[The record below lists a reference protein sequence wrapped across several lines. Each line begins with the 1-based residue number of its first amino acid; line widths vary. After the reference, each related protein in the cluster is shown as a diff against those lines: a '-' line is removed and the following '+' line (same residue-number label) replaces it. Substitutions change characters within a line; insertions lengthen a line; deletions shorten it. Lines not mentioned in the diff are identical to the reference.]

1 MTRSSGRYTYL
12 LALISLVIFVVLD
25 LLEIASAGTHN
36 MIGLFIVLFVAA
48 VAVVFLHIY
57 DRHIPEAFTIPMV
70 LYFTLTCIAYFTGY
84 YTDYFLICLGI
95 TCLGA
100 LFFNS
105 HELLKFIFIS
115 NLFNAVQVLLRIPI
129 TVSSLPGRVP
139 ITMHEVLF
147 NWFTTLI
154 GSLFIYKIITVAED
168 KSSVAKSAHDS
179 FVGLLTSTPDPIV
192 LLDPINRVTYISDSF
207 LRMIYIDQSM
217 YAKGRSIFDLVKDPK
232 LKELFYGILSA
243 GGSYQ
248 AIHEVILDG
257 TQRFFDIVVFVITSE
272 TRGRLVNVID
282 ITPVMKAKFE
292 AEAASRSKT
301 AFLATMS
308 HEIRTP
314 LNAIIGLSEIE
325 MQKKLPSDTLQ
336 DLGKIHNSGTNLLA
350 IINDILDISKIEAG
364 SLELIPVEY
373 DVPSILNDTVQ
384 LNVMRI
390 GSKNISFKLK
400 IDPSI
405 PVMLFG
411 DELRVKQILNNI
423 LSNAFKYTDAGSVI
437 LSVDW
442 ERKDDIAWITF
453 VVRDTGRGIKAED
466 ISKLFSEYQQLDTK
480 ANRHI
485 EGTGLGLSITKKLL
499 LLMNGSIGV
508 ESEYGKGSA
517 FTVKIPQKIIDE
529 DSIGDKIARDL
540 EGFHYKDIHG
550 SDGLRLVRN
559 YMPYGRVLVV
569 DDVETNLDVAKGL
582 LMPYGLSIETASSG
596 KEAIAKIKVFGEGNA
611 ASGYD
616 LVLMDHMMP
625 GMDGIEA
632 VRIIR
637 NELPGDYGKT
647 VPIVALTA
655 NALAG
660 NEEMFLSSG
669 FNAFIAKPI
678 DVIQLDA
685 VLNAWVRDRKSVE
698 VIKQAEM
705 GMLVTE
711 NAEQNDLDGIEMEG
725 IDLARGKKRYN
736 SESAYLDI
744 LRSWYQHTPSLL
756 EKMRYPSFENLP
768 EYAITVHGLKGASL
782 GICADEISKKAEELE
797 HHAKNGNI
805 DHVKA
810 DNSAFID
817 MVELMLRNIGGLLE
831 KTAGKKKQAQ
841 KPKATAPD
849 PALFAQLLGAVKSYK
864 STLMEETMCSIEAYD
879 YDHDSDRELV
889 AWLREQMDN
898 LEYDAIRQRLESQLQ
913 GSSET

>member
-1 MTRSSGRYTYL
+1 MTRSSGRYTFL
-12 LALISLVIFVVLD
+12 LALVSLIIFVILDFLEMALIGTQNIVGIFITLVISSVLII
-25 LLEIASAGTHN
+25 L
-36 MIGLFIVLFVAA
+36 
-48 VAVVFLHIY
+48 LHIY
-57 DRHIPEAFTIPMV
+57 DRLVSEAFTIPLV
-70 LYFTLTCIAYFTGY
+70 LYLTLTCISYVTGY
-84 YTDYFLICLGI
+84 YTNYFLIYLGI

-105 HELLKFIFIS
+105 HELLKFILVS
-115 NLFNAVQVLLRIPI
+115 NLLNAVQVLLNIPL
-129 TVSSLPGRVP
+129 SSSGLVGKAA
-139 ITMHEVLF
+139 ITMPEILF
-147 NWFTTLI
+147 NWFTALT
-154 GSLFIYKIITVAED
+154 GSLFIYKISTFAED
-168 KSSVAKSAHDS
+168 KSSVARSAHDS

-192 LLDPINRVTYISDSF
+192 LVDPINRVTYISDSF
-207 LRMIYIDQSM
+207 MRMVHLDQSM
-217 YAKGRSIFDLVKDPK
+217 YAKGRSIFDIIKDQK
-232 LKELFYGILSA
+232 LRELFYEILSA

-248 AIHEVILDG
+248 SIHEIPLDG
-257 TQRFFDIVVFVITSE
+257 EQRYFDIVVFVITSE
-272 TRGRLVNVID
+272 TKGRLVNLID
-282 ITPVMKAKFE
+282 VTPVVKARFE

-325 MQKKLPSDTLQ
+325 LQKKLPSDTLQ
-336 DLGKIHNSGTNLLA
+336 DLGKIHTSGNNLLA

-364 SLELIPVEY
+364 SLELIPVDY
-373 DVPSILNDTVQ
+373 DVPSIINDTVQ
-384 LNVMRI
+384 LNIMRI
-390 GSKNISFKLK
+390 GSKNIAFKLK
-400 IDPSI
+400 IEPSI

-411 DELRVKQILNNI
+411 DELRIKQILNNI
-423 LSNAFKYTDAGSVI
+423 LSNAFKYTDEGSVVLTI
-437 LSVDW
+437 NW
-442 ERKDDIAWITF
+442 ERKGDIAWVTY
-453 VVRDTGRGIKAED
+453 VVKDSGRGIRPED
-466 ISKLFSEYQQLDTK
+466 IPKLFSEYQQLDTK

-499 LLMNGSIGV
+499 TLMNGSISV
-508 ESEYGKGSA
+508 ESEYGKGTV
-517 FTVKIPQKIIDE
+517 FTIKMPQKIVNGDA
-529 DSIGDKIARDL
+529 IGEKIARDL
-540 EGFHYKDIHG
+540 ESFQYKNVHS

-559 YMPYGRVLVV
+559 YMPYGKVLVV

-582 LMPYGLSIETASSG
+582 LLPYGLSIDTASSG
-596 KEAIAKIKVFGEGNA
+596 KESIAKIKAVSEGES

-637 NELPGDYGKT
+637 NEIPGDYGKT

-655 NALAG
+655 NALTG
-660 NEEMFLSSG
+660 NEEMFLSKG

-678 DVIQLDA
+678 DVMQLDA
-685 VLNAWVRDRKSVE
+685 VLNAWVRDRKSVD

-711 NAEQNDLDGIEMEG
+711 NVEQNDLDDIEIEG
-725 IDLARGKKRYN
+725 IDLAHGKKRYN
-736 SESAYLDI
+736 SETAYLDI
-744 LRSWYQHTPSLL
+744 LRSWYQHTPALL

-810 DNSAFID
+810 DNSSFID
-817 MVELMLRNIGGLLE
+817 MVELMLKNIGELLE
-831 KTAGKKKQAQ
+831 KTADKKKQKQ
-841 KPKATAPD
+841 KPKASAPD
-849 PALFAQLLGAVKSYK
+849 PALLAQLLAAVRSYK
-864 STLMEETMCSIEAYD
+864 STIMEETMCSIESYD
-879 YDHDSDRELV
+879 YDSGTELV

-898 LEYDAIRQRLESQLQ
+898 LEYDAIRQKLESQIS
-913 GSSET
+913 GRVEA

>member
-1 MTRSSGRYTYL
+1 MTKSSSGSRYTFL
-12 LALISLVIFVVLD
+12 LALVSLIIFVALD
-25 LLEIASAGTHN
+25 LLEIISIGTQN
-36 MIGLFIVLFVAA
+36 VIGLFIVLLVAS
-48 VAVVFLHIY
+48 VLIILLHLF
-57 DRHIPEAFTIPMV
+57 DQHIPESFSIPLV
-70 LYFTLTCIAYFTGY
+70 LYLTLTCLSYLTGY
-84 YTDYFLICLGI
+84 YGDYFLICLGI

-105 HELLKFIFIS
+105 HELLKFILVA
-115 NLFNAVQVLLRIPI
+115 NLINAVQVLFNVPLFAASLSGNTAATIPE
-129 TVSSLPGRVP
+129 
-139 ITMHEVLF
+139 MLF
-147 NWFTTLI
+147 DWFTSLI
-154 GSLFIYKIITVAED
+154 GSLFVYKVITFAED

-192 LLDPINRVTYISDSF
+192 LLDPMNRVTYISDSF
-207 LRMIYIDQSM
+207 MRMIRLDQSM
-217 YAKGRSIFDLVKDPK
+217 YAKGRSIFDVIKNKK
-232 LKELFYGILSA
+232 LKELFYEILSA

-248 AIHEVILDG
+248 AIHEIILNG
-257 TQRFFDIVVFVITSE
+257 EQHFFDIVVFVITSE
-272 TRGRLVNVID
+272 TRGRLVNIID

-325 MQKKLPSDTLQ
+325 LQKKLPNDTLM

-364 SLELIPVEY
+364 NLELIPVDY
-373 DVPSILNDTVQ
+373 DVPSIINDTVQ
-384 LNVMRI
+384 LNIMRI
-390 GSKNISFKLK
+390 GSKNIKFKLK
-400 IDPSI
+400 IDASV

-411 DELRVKQILNNI
+411 DELRVKQLLNNL
-423 LSNAFKYTDAGSVI
+423 LSNAFKYTDEGSVS
-437 LSVDW
+437 LTVEW
-442 ERKDDIAWITF
+442 EKKDDIAWITYI
-453 VVRDTGRGIKAED
+453 VRDTGRGIKAED
-466 ISKLFSEYQQLDTK
+466 IPKLFSEYQQLDTK

-499 LLMNGSIGV
+499 TLMSGSISV

-517 FTVKIPQKIIDE
+517 FIMRIPQRIVNEEPIGEKIV
-529 DSIGDKIARDL
+529 KDL

-559 YMPYGRVLVV
+559 YMPYGKVLVV

-582 LMPYGLSIETASSG
+582 LLPYGLSIDTASSG
-596 KEAIAKIKVFGEGNA
+596 KEAIAKIKVFSEGDA
-611 ASGYD
+611 SSGYD

-637 NELPGDYGKT
+637 NEIPGDYGKT

-655 NALAG
+655 NALTG
-660 NEEMFLSSG
+660 NEEMFLSKG

-678 DVIQLDA
+678 DVMQLDA
-685 VLNAWVRDRKSVE
+685 VLNAWVRDRKSVD

-705 GMLVTE
+705 SMHTIETVD
-711 NAEQNDLDGIEMEG
+711 QNDLDGIEIEG
-725 IDLARGKKRYN
+725 IDLDRGKKRYN
-736 SESAYLDI
+736 SETAYLDI
-744 LRSWYQHTPSLL
+744 LRSWYQHTPTLIA
-756 EKMRYPSFENLP
+756 KMRYPSFENLP

-797 HHAKNGNI
+797 HNAKNGNI
-805 DHVKA
+805 EQVKA
-810 DNSAFID
+810 DNSSFID
-817 MVELMLRNIGGLLE
+817 KVELMLKNIGELLE
-831 KTAGKKKQAQ
+831 KTAERKKQTR
-841 KPKATAPD
+841 KPSALSPD
-849 PALFAQLLGAVKSYK
+849 PALLAQLLSAVKSYK
-864 STLMEETMCSIEAYD
+864 STLMEETMCSIESYD
-879 YDHDSDRELV
+879 YDSGTELV

-898 LEYDAIRQRLESQLQ
+898 LEYDAIRQKLESQLP
-913 GSSET
+913 GNPET